1 MSLSILEFLV
11 PAFLLGLLG
20 SVHCVGMCGP
30 IAMALPVHQFDAQ
43 GKLLRY
49 LLYHIGKLTSYTLLG
64 AVIGSFGAGFL
75 LLGVQQW
82 LSISIG
88 VLMILFVLFSGNY
101 FSSFSIGIFSKL
113 NGWIKTKFSRFIQQ
127 KTSSSFLFIG
137 LLNGLLPCGLV
148 YAALAGALATFSVLG
163 AVGFMFFFGLGTVPL
178 LVLFTMYANTAGFK
192 TIRTFQKAIPMV
204 LVAMGVLLV
213 LRGLN
218 MGIPFISPQITI
230 PESAAATCN

>member
-1 MSLSILEFLV
+1 MSLSLLEFFV

-30 IAMALPVHQFDAQ
+30 IAMALPVHQFDTQ

-49 LLYHIGKLTSYTLLG
+49 ALYHIGKILSYTLLG
-64 AVIGSFGAGFL
+64 AIVGSVGAGFL
-75 LLGVQQW
+75 LMGVQQW

-101 FSSFSIGIFSKL
+101 FSSFSIGIFAKL
-113 NGWIKTKFSRFIQQ
+113 NGWIKAQFSGFIQQ
-127 KTSSSFLFIG
+127 KTLSSFWFIG

-148 YAALAGALATFSVLG
+148 YAGLAGALATFSVAG
-163 AVGFMFFFGLGTVPL
+163 AAGFMFFFGLGTVPL
-178 LVLFTMYANTAGFK
+178 LLMFTMYANATGFK
-192 TIRTFQKAIPMV
+192 TMRAFQKAVPVV
-204 LVAMGVLLV
+204 LIAMGILLV

-218 MGIPFISPQITI
+218 LDIPFISPQLAV
-230 PESAAATCN
+230 PDSAAATCN

>member
-1 MSLSILEFLV
+1 MSLSMLEFFV

-43 GKLLRY
+43 GKALRY
-49 LLYHIGKLTSYTLLG
+49 VLYHIGKILSYTLLG
-64 AVIGSFGAGFL
+64 AVVGSFGAGFL

-82 LSISIG
+82 LSIGIG

-101 FSSFSIGIFSKL
+101 FGSFSIGIFSKL
-113 NGWIKTKFSRFIQQ
+113 NGWIKTKFSAFIQQ
-127 KTSSSFLFIG
+127 KTLSSFWFIG

-148 YAALAGALATFSVLG
+148 YAGLAGALATFSVAG

-178 LVLFTMYANTAGFK
+178 LMLFTIYANAAGFK
-192 TIRTFQKAIPMV
+192 TMRAFQKAVPVV
-204 LVAMGVLLV
+204 LIAMGVLLI

-218 MGIPFISPQITI
+218 MGIPFISPQLAI
-230 PESAAATCN
+230 PESGAATCN